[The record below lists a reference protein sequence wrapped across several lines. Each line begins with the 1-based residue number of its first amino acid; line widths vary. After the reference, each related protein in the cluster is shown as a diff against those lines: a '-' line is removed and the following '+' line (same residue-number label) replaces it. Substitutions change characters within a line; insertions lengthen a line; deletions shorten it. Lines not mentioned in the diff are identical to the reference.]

1 MAENYPWFAVIREGK
16 LLQGD
21 MIYDCPVIIPT
32 GEILEGV
39 GEEDYLLDGEIFTYD
54 VVVMSQSC
62 DLEQEKLDLVLV
74 CPHWSLEDFADRN
87 DYFKSS
93 RGKEDLRR
101 GNVPGYHLLNRCDLE
116 GWTKDAR
123 VVDFRNVYSLPYPF
137 LKQLAEKR
145 HERLRL
151 LPPYR
156 EHLSQAFARFFMRV
170 GLPVQVDLNLGSV
183 LNLCC

>member
-1 MAENYPWFAVIREGK
+1 MAERYSWYEVVAGDK

-21 MIYDCPVIIPT
+21 MIYQCPVIVPT
-32 GEILEGV
+32 GEVPDETGEEEYILEAEV
-39 GEEDYLLDGEIFTYD
+39 SIYD
-54 VVVMSQSC
+54 AVIMSQSC

-74 CPHWSLEDFADRN
+74 CPHWPFEEFANRN

-93 RGKEDLRR
+93 RGKADLRR
-101 GNVPGYHLLNRCDLE
+101 GNIPGYHLLDRCTIG
-116 GWTKDAR
+116 GWEKNVR

-137 LKQLAEKR
+137 LKKFAEKR
-145 HERLRL
+145 RERLRL

-170 GLPVQVDLNLGSV
+170 GLPVQVDLG
-183 LNLCC
+183 

>member
-1 MAENYPWFAVIREGK
+1 MAEDYPWYEVIAEAK

-21 MIYDCPVIIPT
+21 MIYRCPVVVPT
-32 GEILEGV
+32 GDIPEEDG
-39 GEEDYLLDGEIFTYD
+39 GEEYTLEAEIFEYD

-74 CPHWSLEDFADRN
+74 CPHWPFEEFIKRD

-93 RGKEDLRR
+93 KGKADLRR
-101 GNVPGYHLLNRCDLE
+101 GNVPGYHLLNRCDIE
-116 GWTKDAR
+116 GWEAGAR

-137 LKQLAEKR
+137 LKKLAEKR
-145 HERLRL
+145 RQRLRL

-170 GLPVQVDLNLGSV
+170 GLPVQVDLG
-183 LNLCC
+183 